1 MTNNE
6 IKKDELQETT
16 AYKDFCK
23 IHDYLTSNKYISQRD
38 RAVDFYYGNQWG
50 SVTENTKN
58 VPRPVFNICKLQIN
72 NKQSNIVS
80 VPVAIKFFTNNS
92 AQEGDTRLVT
102 SFAKY
107 LFKEMKHDRF
117 RSKATWDGLV
127 KGTAVQHLYYDQY
140 SYGTFGDYVG
150 GLKEEIIDFTK
161 VAVANPFNKDVQAQK
176 WIIIRS
182 LKSVSSIKRMLK
194 NKSDKLA
201 LLEKELSEFQTKE
214 NPGQEA
220 ENINVY

>member
-50 SVTENTKN
+50 AVTENTKN

-107 LFKEMKHDRF
+107 LFIDSVLKLLGMD
-117 RSKATWDGLV
+117 L
-127 KGTAVQHLYYDQY
+127 
-140 SYGTFGDYVG
+140 
-150 GLKEEIIDFTK
+150 LKELLFNICITINILMELLVTML
-161 VAVANPFNKDVQAQK
+161 VA
-176 WIIIRS
+176 
-182 LKSVSSIKRMLK
+182 
-194 NKSDKLA
+194 
-201 LLEKELSEFQTKE
+201 
-214 NPGQEA
+214 
-220 ENINVY
+220 